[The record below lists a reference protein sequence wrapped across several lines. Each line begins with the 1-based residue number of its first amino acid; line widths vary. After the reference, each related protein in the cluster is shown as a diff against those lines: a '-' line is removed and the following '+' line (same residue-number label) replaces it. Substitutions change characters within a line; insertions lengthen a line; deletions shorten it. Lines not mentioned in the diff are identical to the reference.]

1 MQQALCDLFR
11 FHRRGAT
18 TLTAVYVALAA
29 VPSAL
34 SLTFLDRTDF
44 ITNSIFMPVC
54 ALLTCIFI
62 GWVGRP
68 GFVRDE
74 VTALGVTFGSYPVYR
89 FIIRY
94 LAPVLIATIL
104 VTYVLARFGLIQ
116 F

>member
-1 MQQALCDLFR
+1 M
-11 FHRRGAT
+11 
-18 TLTAVYVALAA
+18 ALAA